1 MEEGE
6 IEGGDLLLSTP
17 WVRDALEGAGHLI
30 NSGVNVEVV
39 IFMVICVPILMRAL
53 QLAGMYVRTHNMDL
67 RETIRIEGTRARLE
81 LRREFGALYD
91 EEVVRDS
98 AMKLE
103 LEADDDK

>member
-1 MEEGE
+1 MSEDV
-6 IEGGDLLLSTP
+6 EGGDLILATP
-17 WVRDALEGAGHLI
+17 WVRDTLEGASALI
-30 NSGVNVEVV
+30 SSGVNVEVV

-81 LRREFGALYD
+81 LRREFGALY
-91 EEVVRDS
+91 EEEIVRDS

-103 LEADDDK
+103 LEADDDS

>member
-1 MEEGE
+1 MDNEVDGT
-6 IEGGDLLLSTP
+6 DLIMSTP
-17 WVRDALEGAGHLI
+17 WVRDAFEGAGHLI

-67 RETIRIEGTRARLE
+67 RETIRIEGTRARLQ
-81 LRREFGALYD
+81 LRKEFGSIYE

-103 LEADDDK
+103 LESDND

>member
-1 MEEGE
+1 METEGA
-6 IEGGDLLLSTP
+6 EGDIIYSVP
-17 WVRDALEGAGHLI
+17 WVRDTLEGAGALI
-30 NSGVNVEVV
+30 SSGVNVEVV

-81 LRREFGALYD
+81 LRREFGALYE

>member
-1 MEEGE
+1 METEGA
-6 IEGGDLLLSTP
+6 EGDIIYSVP
-17 WVRDALEGAGHLI
+17 WVRDTLEGAGALI
-30 NSGVNVEVV
+30 SSGVNVEVV

-91 EEVVRDS
+91 EEIVRDS